1 MSAIPEVRQMVGK
14 DQRSAVFAAF
24 RLAGYDD
31 NLYTLPVTS
40 DAERVFV
47 LPPGTSLTRRDDLEK
62 VLAQLLGRGVAI
74 LCSEKLWERRVP
86 FE

>member
-1 MSAIPEVRQMVGK
+1 MVGR

-31 NLYTLPVTS
+31 NLYTLPVAS
-40 DAERVFV
+40 DEERVFV
-47 LPPGTSLTRRDDLEK
+47 LPPGTSLPRANDLEN
-62 VLAQLLGRGVAI
+62 VLAQVLRRRVAI
-74 LCSEKLWERRVP
+74 LCSEKFWERRVP